1 MSKIRNL
8 EELREAIRD
17 LEHQNYVNEQH
28 MRQKVADIADSLKP
42 INLLKGLFS
51 QVVGGANG
59 VKGGLFRMAAGLVT
73 SFVVKRFFKKGLR
86 AEKV

>member
-1 MSKIRNL
+1 MPKIRTL

-42 INLLKGLFS
+42 MNLVKNLFS
-51 QVVGGANG
+51 QLLGKTD
-59 VKGGLFRMAAGLVT
+59 VKTNLFRMAAGIAT
-73 SFVVKRFFKKGLR
+73 SFVVKKFFKKSIAR
-86 AEKV
+86 

>member
-28 MRQKVADIADSLKP
+28 MRQRVADIADSLKP

-51 QVVGGANG
+51 QVVGGTSG

-73 SFVVKRFFKKGLR
+73 SFVVKKFFKKGLR
-86 AEKV
+86 TEKV

>member
-17 LEHQNYVNEQH
+17 LEHQDYVNQQQ
-28 MRQKVADIADSLKP
+28 MRQTVVDIADSLKP
-42 INLLKGLFS
+42 MNIVKNLFS
-51 QVVGGANG
+51 QAIGGSGG

-73 SFVVKRFFKKGLR
+73 SFVVKKFFKKGLR

>member
-17 LEHQNYVNEQH
+17 LEHQNYVSEQQL
-28 MRQKVADIADSLKP
+28 RKRVADIADSLKP
-42 INLLKGLFS
+42 MNLLRGLFS
-51 QVVGGANG
+51 QVAGAASG

-73 SFVVKRFFKKGLR
+73 SFVVKKFFKKSI
-86 AEKV
+86 AK